1 MVESMKEAIK
11 LSGFILLIVGTV
23 GLLVNE
29 LAMDWGRTATVTF
42 AIINLVGLI
51 TLAVMYWCLKD

>member
-1 MVESMKEAIK
+1 MKEAIK
-11 LSGFILLIVGTV
+11 LGGFILIIVGTV

-42 AIINLVGLI
+42 AIVNVVGFI
-51 TLAVMYWCLKD
+51 TLAVSHWCLKK

>member
-1 MVESMKEAIK
+1 MKEAIK

-51 TLAVMYWCLKD
+51 TLAVTHWRLKK

>member
-1 MVESMKEAIK
+1 MKEAIK

-23 GLLVNE
+23 GLLINE
-29 LAMDWGRTATVTF
+29 LAMDWGRTATIIF

-51 TLAVMYWCLKD
+51 TLGVSHWGFKK

>member
-1 MVESMKEAIK
+1 MKEAIK
-11 LSGFILLIVGTV
+11 LSGFILLAIGTV

-42 AIINLVGLI
+42 AIINLVGFI
-51 TLAVMYWCLKD
+51 TLAVSHWGFKK

>member
-1 MVESMKEAIK
+1 LAESMKEAIK
-11 LSGFILLIVGTV
+11 LGGFILLIVGTV

-51 TLAVMYWCLKD
+51 TLAISHWCLKK

>member
-1 MVESMKEAIK
+1 MAESMKETIK
-11 LSGFILLIVGTV
+11 LSGFILLAIGTA

-29 LAMDWGRTATVTF
+29 FVFSWGRTATVTF

-51 TLAVMYWCLKD
+51 TLAVTYWGLKK

>member
-1 MVESMKEAIK
+1 MKEAIK
-11 LSGFILLIVGTV
+11 LGGFILIIVGTV

-42 AIINLVGLI
+42 AIVNLVGLI
-51 TLAVMYWCLKD
+51 TLAVSHWCLKK

>member
-1 MVESMKEAIK
+1 MKEAIK
-11 LSGFILLIVGTV
+11 LSSFILLIVGTV

-29 LAMDWGRTATVTF
+29 LFIEWGRTATGTF

-51 TLAVMYWCLKD
+51 TLAVTQWCCKN